1 MKIRQY
7 ETADLAAVLSSW
19 EAATRLAHPFMT
31 NEFIAQEK
39 TNVAELYIPNT
50 DTWVAEIDGSVEG
63 FVALIGNEVG
73 AIFLQPRQHGK
84 GVGRALMDKA
94 KELHGSLE
102 VQVFKDNPIG
112 RNFYARYGF
121 EGQDETLHAPT
132 GRQILRLRF
141 DAEKHPN

>member
-1 MKIRQY
+1 VNIRPY
-7 ETADLAAVLSSW
+7 ENADLAAVLSSW
-19 EAATRLAHPFMT
+19 EAATRLAHPFMS

-39 TNVAELYIPNT
+39 ANVAELYIPNT

-102 VQVFKDNPIG
+102 VQVFKDNQIG

-121 EGQDETLHAPT
+121 EGQEETRHEPT
-132 GRQILRLRF
+132 GRKILRLRF